1 MRRLYLMR
9 HGKAQAGMPPG
20 GGDLERALVGRGRK
34 ESRGMGAFCRDQAQ
48 PPTLI
53 LCSPSRRTVETCE
66 SFCEGFGESL
76 PRRIVDDIYMGSPSA
91 LLVRRGRGRRQ
102 RARRPPHRPQSR
114 HSRAGACARPAR
126 AGAGATRGSP
136 HGSRRRRSPSSRPA
150 STTGPRSGTGA
161 HDWWHSRCRRRC
173 AETLP
178 ERDLARHL
186 RQCAR
191 SVQKSTT
198 SRRASLASDAG
209 NRPSASRAI
218 AL

>member
-34 ESRGMGAFCRDQAQ
+34 ESRGMGAFCHDQAQ

-76 PRRIVDDIYMGSPSA
+76 PRRIVDGIYMGSPSA
-91 LLVRRGRGRRQ
+91 LLYAVAEAGGSEPGVLLIGHNPGIHALALALGRHGQDRRG
-102 RARRPPHRPQSR
+102 
-114 HSRAGACARPAR
+114 
-126 AGAGATRGSP
+126 RGSP
-136 HGSRRRRSPSSRPA
+136 HGSRRRRLPCSRPG

-161 HDWWHSRCRRRC
+161 HDWWPSRCRRRC
-173 AETLP
+173 AETSP
-178 ERDLARHL
+178 ERH
-186 RQCAR
+186 
-191 SVQKSTT
+191 
-198 SRRASLASDAG
+198 
-209 NRPSASRAI
+209 
-218 AL
+218 